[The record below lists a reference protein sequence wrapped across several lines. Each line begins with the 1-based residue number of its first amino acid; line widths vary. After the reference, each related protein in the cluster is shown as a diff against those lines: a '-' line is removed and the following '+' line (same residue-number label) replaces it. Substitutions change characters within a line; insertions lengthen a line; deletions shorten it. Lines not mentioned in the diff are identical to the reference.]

1 MLRAI
6 HTCSRKNIRG
16 GLEKYD
22 ISLSILNLRPMQKL
36 DTIYLAD
43 GDYTKCNYGGK
54 VSTNIFYH
62 RLLIGI
68 CKKFQFPFVKI
79 KNGQNKLIG
88 PCDYPERD
96 IFLSEGT

>member
-1 MLRAI
+1 
-6 HTCSRKNIRG
+6 
-16 GLEKYD
+16 
-22 ISLSILNLRPMQKL
+22 MQKL

-79 KNGQNKLIG
+79 KKWTEQIYRTL
-88 PCDYPERD
+88 
-96 IFLSEGT
+96 